1 MFSDRDGELRMPLLL
16 GLVMG
21 AVVIIGVGTYAALL
35 AANAGSPGTLA
46 LWVIAALIFIKLP
59 LLAVMWWIIGR
70 KRDPRGGGGWA
81 SGECREI
88 LDYLETQAR
97 DAVGRPDAA
106 TRLAYFAREAWF
118 VADGAT
124 DADTPAAV
132 NTAVLIE
139 AMAAE
144 AGAPVDRS
152 RAARSPKG
160 AGPATA

>member
-1 MFSDRDGELRMPLLL
+1 MGLLL
-16 GLVMG
+16 GLMMG
-21 AVVIIGVGTYAALL
+21 VVVILGVGTYAALL
-35 AANAGSPGTLA
+35 AADAGSPATLA
-46 LWVIAALIFIKLP
+46 IWVSAALVFIKIP

-81 SGECREI
+81 SRECREI
-88 LDYLETQAR
+88 LEYLETQAR

-118 VADGAT
+118 VADAAT
-124 DADTPAAV
+124 DEDTPAAV
-132 NTAVLIE
+132 DTAVLIE

-152 RAARSPKG
+152 RAARRAPG

>member
-1 MFSDRDGELRMPLLL
+1 MGLLL
-16 GLVMG
+16 GLMMG
-21 AVVIIGVGTYAALL
+21 VVVILGVGTYAALL
-35 AANAGSPGTLA
+35 AADAGSPATLA
-46 LWVIAALIFIKLP
+46 IWVSAALVFIKIP

-81 SGECREI
+81 SRECREI

-118 VADGAT
+118 VADAAT
-124 DADTPAAV
+124 DEDTPAAV
-132 NTAVLIE
+132 DTAVLIE

-152 RAARSPKG
+152 RAVRRAPG